1 MIHQDQERRQKS
13 DSSVKNKKSGARQY
27 ADSFLVAL
35 AIALVIRAVVI
46 YPFRIPTGSME
57 DTLLVGDFLLANK
70 FVYGI
75 RSPDWIGIPYT
86 KIGFKIPFFR
96 TPGFRKPQKGD
107 VVIFKYPRD
116 ITLNYIKRCVGAS
129 GDTILVRN
137 KHLFVNGRAF
147 PNAPKSK
154 FIHDLVY
161 PADFEEYTIYPPG
174 VGNRDNYGPVRI
186 PAPGDTFHFTESNR
200 SLWFERLQIALY
212 EGNRILARIG
222 GENIPLTVDNQ
233 NQWPSAVQKLAPKDF
248 LINGRPLDGMVYTV
262 KNRHYFMMGDN
273 RDNSLDSRYWGYLP
287 ERLVVGEALVIYW
300 SWDSDVP
307 LYRLFK
313 KIRWERLLN
322 LIR

>member
-1 MIHQDQERRQKS
+1 MNQQREKS
-13 DSSVKNKKSGARQY
+13 DSSHQKEKSGFRQY

-35 AIALVIRAVVI
+35 GIALVIRAVVI

-70 FVYGI
+70 FVYGL

-96 TPGFRKPQKGD
+96 TPGFRKPKQGD

-116 ITLNYIKRCVGAS
+116 ITLNYIKRCVGVS

-137 KHLFVNGRAF
+137 KQLLVNGKPF
-147 PNAPKSK
+147 PNPPKSK
-154 FIHDLVY
+154 FIYTMY
-161 PADFEEYTIYPPG
+161 PEGFEEYTIFPPG
-174 VGNRDNYGPVRI
+174 AGNRDNFGPIRI
-186 PAPGDTFHFTESNR
+186 PVPGDTFRFSESNR
-200 SLWFERLQIALY
+200 PLWFERLQVMLY
-212 EGNRILARIG
+212 EGNRIQVRYG
-222 GENIPLTVDNQ
+222 GETIALTLDNQ
-233 NQWPSAVQKLAPKDF
+233 NQWPSALNKLRPEDF
-248 LINGRPLDGMVYTV
+248 LLNGKPIDSGFYTV

-273 RDNSLDSRYWGYLP
+273 RDNSLDSRYWGFLP

-300 SWDSDVP
+300 SWDGEMP
-307 LYRLFK
+307 LYRIFQ
-313 KIRWERLLN
+313 KIRWGRLLN

>member
-1 MIHQDQERRQKS
+1 MNQKTE
-13 DSSVKNKKSGARQY
+13 SSPKKEKSGARQY

-35 AIALVIRAVVI
+35 LIALAIRAVII

-70 FVYGI
+70 FTYGI

-107 VVIFKYPRD
+107 VVIFKWPRD
-116 ITLNYIKRCVGAS
+116 ITLNYIKRCVGVS
-129 GDTILVRN
+129 GDTIVVRD
-137 KHLFVNGRAF
+137 KHLFVNGKAF
-147 PNAPKSK
+147 PDAPKSK
-154 FIHDLVY
+154 FIYDLR
-161 PADFEEYTIYPPG
+161 PAGFEEYDIYPPRA
-174 VGNRDNYGPVRI
+174 GNRDNYGPVRV
-186 PAPGDTFHFTESNR
+186 PAPGDTFRFTGSNR
-200 SLWFERLQIALY
+200 SRWFERLQVILY
-212 EGNRILARIG
+212 EGNRILALYG
-222 GENIPLTVDNQ
+222 GEKIPLTLDNLG
-233 NQWPSAVQKLAPKDF
+233 QWPAAIQKLAPAEI
-248 LINGRPLDGMVYTV
+248 LVNGKPLDAGVYTV
-262 KNRHYFMMGDN
+262 KGRHYFMMGDN

-307 LYRLFK
+307 LYRLIK
-313 KIRWERLLN
+313 KIRWGRLLN